1 MLSSID
7 TEAKTKQIVA
17 AHFKKPLAAL
27 DDDTRLREDLGG
39 DSLDLVELLF
49 ELEQELGVRIPDGAA
64 ADIRTI
70 GDALRHLQRYD
81 R

>member
-1 MLSSID
+1 MLSSMD
-7 TEAKTKQIVA
+7 TEARTKQIVA

-27 DDDTRLREDLGG
+27 DRDTRLREDLGG

-49 ELEQELGVRIPDGAA
+49 DLEQQLGVQIPDGAA
-64 ADIRTI
+64 ADFRTI
-70 GDALRHLQRYD
+70 GDAIRYLE